1 MTTTN
6 EQVRPPTVL
15 ELGAAKARAA
25 KVRIAKRRMDT
36 QAIYIKK
43 AKENAAAADRYLN
56 IVADMH
62 SVSERLLEQIV
73 DQPTPAT
80 PATQPNRYNELS
92 EGQQH
97 AIDKLINHIA
107 GAPTSYES
115 APGQEDGHKLS
126 HVLLKA
132 YIYPW
137 TA

>member
-62 SVSERLLEQIV
+62 SVSERLLKQIV

-97 AIDKLINHIA
+97 AIDKLINHIP
-107 GAPTSYES
+107 GSPTSY
-115 APGQEDGHKLS
+115 
-126 HVLLKA
+126 
-132 YIYPW
+132 
-137 TA
+137 